1 MMKKVF
7 NPESAPKPIGPY
19 SIANIYENFIFLSGQ
34 LPVNPETGEM
44 VRNDVKK
51 ATEQI
56 MKNIKNILEEA
67 GSSMEK
73 IVKTTVFLKDIED
86 FSDMNEIYAKYLGEN
101 SPARSAFQ
109 VGKLPKDADVEIEL
123 IAII

>member
-1 MMKKVF
+1 MKKVF